1 MYRVVSIVDFTTF
14 SYNLT
19 RFLKTQT
26 QIKKIFLDFEQS
38 ISLKNQNLFSPDFV
52 IINLSNIHESL
63 NDLRFLKTV
72 YPDAFSVVITND
84 SQSHIVG
91 KLIESGIKGVF
102 HENDTVFFKDEFINL
117 LNQVKNNGSYISQH
131 FNHQMFEHIEKSS
144 FENIKI
150 KLTKSQDQIIDFLLR
165 GDSYTDIAIKLNLSV
180 NTVRKHIT
188 ILYKKLKINNRASFF
203 KIKMHNLID
212 VN

>member
-52 IINLSNIHESL
+52 IINLSNIHERL

-72 YPDAFSVVITND
+72 YPDACSVVITNN

-117 LNQVKNNGSYISQH
+117 LS
-131 FNHQMFEHIEKSS
+131 
-144 FENIKI
+144 
-150 KLTKSQDQIIDFLLR
+150 
-165 GDSYTDIAIKLNLSV
+165 
-180 NTVRKHIT
+180 
-188 ILYKKLKINNRASFF
+188 
-203 KIKMHNLID
+203 
-212 VN
+212 